1 MPMMHRMQMTPTMTN
16 THPRHRA
23 LGLALLLALPALPAC
38 KNKRDS
44 DNPDVAAGYADNKYE
59 DDIVTARRRRDYED
73 QGTAIDPKTLA
84 AIDDTIKTVYLRDL
98 ERCLE
103 DEMAEQETR
112 FMRSVFTVQFDIDT
126 DGKAGGAKILDIW
139 LKKQDAKGGD
149 VGEVDPANL
158 EGCIETTIAEWE
170 FDPAPE
176 APYSHTYRGQVG
188 EAF

>member
-1 MPMMHRMQMTPTMTN
+1 MNRT
-16 THPRHRA
+16 A
-23 LGLALLLALPALPAC
+23 ACLALLFVLPVLPGC
-38 KNKRDS
+38 GPKTQT
-44 DNPDVAAGYADNKYE
+44 DNPDVAAGYRDNKYE
-59 DDIVTARRRRDYED
+59 ADIVTARKRRDYED

-103 DEMAEQETR
+103 DEMAEHDTR

-126 DGKAGGAKILDIW
+126 DGQAGEAKILDIW
-139 LKKQDAKGGD
+139 LRKQTAKGSD
-149 VGEVDPANL
+149 AGEIDPDTLQN
-158 EGCIETTIAEWE
+158 CIMTNIAEWE

-176 APYSHTYRGQVG
+176 ALYSHTYRGQVG

>member
-1 MPMMHRMQMTPTMTN
+1 MMQRS
-16 THPRHRA
+16 A
-23 LGLALLLALPALPAC
+23 VLLALLVAVPVLPSC
-38 KNKRDS
+38 KPKQDL
-44 DNPDVAAGYADNKYE
+44 DNPDVAAGYRDDNKYG
-59 DDIVTARRRRDYED
+59 DDIVTARRRNDYED

-84 AIDDTIKTVYLRDL
+84 AIEDTIKTVYLRDL

-103 DEMAEQETR
+103 DQMEEEETR

-126 DGKAGGAKILDIW
+126 DGQAGDAKILDIW
-139 LKKQDAKGGD
+139 LKKQSAKGND
-149 VGEVDPANL
+149 VGEVDA
-158 EGCIETTIAEWE
+158 GGMKDCIQGTIAEWE

>member
-1 MPMMHRMQMTPTMTN
+1 MTN
-16 THPRHRA
+16 RSA
-23 LGLALLLALPALPAC
+23 LCLAVLIALPALPAC
-38 KNKRDS
+38 KKQRDA

-59 DDIVTARRRRDYED
+59 DDIVTARRRREYED

-84 AIDDTIKTVYLRDL
+84 AIEDTIKTVYLRDL

-103 DEMAEQETR
+103 DEMEEEGTR

-126 DGKAGGAKILDIW
+126 DGQASGAKILQIG

-149 VGEVDPANL
+149 IGEVDPARFK
-158 EGCIETTIAEWE
+158 GCIEGVIAEWV